1 MNQFGVLTVSA
12 VLAGSSVSFVA
23 AADGM
28 PRASLAGYVVQQEVE
43 FGPGELDDSGFG
55 IKGWGSLAPNFFAH
69 FEYQDIGGDIDSS
82 QYRVGGG
89 YWAPLG
95 ASQGFWLSGEYV
107 DYDGLDGLGVH
118 LGGHTQLT
126 EALGVYG
133 SLGFLDLEEEDNGG
147 FEDDG
152 LELLIGGEV
161 ALVPG
166 MSLFAEYRNFD
177 GDVIS
182 IQDLHL
188 GLNYYFY

>member
-1 MNQFGVLTVSA
+1 LTASA
-12 VLAGSSVSFVA
+12 LLAAGWAGAAF

-28 PRASLAGYVVQQEVE
+28 PRASLAGYVVQQDLEVD
-43 FGPGELDDSGFG
+43 FGVGRGELDDSGFG
-55 IKGWGSLAPNFFAH
+55 LKGWGSLGPNFFAH

-95 ASQGFWLSGEYV
+95 ANQGFWLSGEYV
-107 DYDGLDGLGVH
+107 DYDGLDGLGLH
-118 LGGHTQLT
+118 LGGHTQLS
-126 EALGVYG
+126 EAVGVYG
-133 SLGFLDLEEEDNGG
+133 SLGFLDLEDEDNGG

-152 LELLIGGEV
+152 LELLVGAEV

-166 MSLFAEYRNFD
+166 MSLFAEFRNFD
-177 GDVIS
+177 GDVVT